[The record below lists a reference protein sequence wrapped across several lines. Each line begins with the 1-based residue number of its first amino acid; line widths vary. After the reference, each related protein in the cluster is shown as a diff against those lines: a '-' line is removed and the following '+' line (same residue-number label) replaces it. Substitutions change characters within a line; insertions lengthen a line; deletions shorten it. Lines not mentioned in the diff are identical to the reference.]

1 MLTFDHIGILVK
13 DIGAATDEF
22 GGAIDAVEATARFD
36 DPGLTVSVRFLRDR
50 GGMVYE
56 LIAPLGES
64 SVVSSAL
71 RKNANIINQLA
82 YKTSALG
89 DDAALLKSR
98 GFMFLGPARPA
109 LAFGG
114 GPVQFLMS
122 PMGFILELIEAPAHA
137 HVFHPFGAASSG
149 SAPA

>member
-22 GGAIDAVEATARFD
+22 GGAIDAVAATARFD
-36 DPGLTVSVRFLRDR
+36 DHGLTVSVRFLRDR

-82 YKTSALG
+82 YKTSSLSA
-89 DDAALLKSR
+89 DAALLKVK
-98 GFMFLGPARPA
+98 GYMPLGPAKPA

-114 GPVQFLMS
+114 GHVQFMMS
-122 PMGFILELIEAPAHA
+122 PMGFIVELIEAPAHS
-137 HVFHPFGAASSG
+137 HRFHRLAAT
-149 SAPA
+149 P